1 MGAMQSLIDA
11 AAPLLRDPIFVL
23 AAMLLAGTLAG
34 RLLKLIGLPAMT
46 GYILTGIALGPQTAD
61 LIGGTMLRPL
71 SDFTDVALGVIAFN
85 IGSSFDRAT
94 LKALG
99 FGVILVTLGELVVV
113 VALIASIAL
122 LLGLSL
128 DYALLLGLLGF
139 PAGPTMTY
147 LLLRDL
153 GTQGPFVAYVF
164 GTIALGDVLCVIG
177 FGVLST
183 LALSKLGGGAP
194 DMQVAIVA
202 SLAHEGISLGVG
214 LGLGLIAIPV
224 LHLARR
230 DSRLGRDQLQALF
243 FGTLLATIGVASAF
257 GLSHLLTPLGTGL
270 VLANGMNVRGLERL
284 KATIDPLTAPLFII
298 FLITAG
304 AHLEPSAVA
313 QPMIALLA
321 VVYVA
326 AGIAGRAA
334 GSFAVASLLRLDHA
348 VRRYLGFSSSIQ
360 GGLNVGL
367 ALSLLNSALRTA
379 SGAAVAP
386 VRQLVGTL
394 LVGVLIYQLIGPLIV
409 RYGVT
414 RGGELAAQR
423 RSSQSPAAPARF
435 SPAVRR
441 KP

>member
-1 MGAMQSLIDA
+1 
-11 AAPLLRDPIFVL
+11 
-23 AAMLLAGTLAG
+23 
-34 RLLKLIGLPAMT
+34 
-46 GYILTGIALGPQTAD
+46 
-61 LIGGTMLRPL
+61 
-71 SDFTDVALGVIAFN
+71 
-85 IGSSFDRAT
+85 
-94 LKALG
+94 
-99 FGVILVTLGELVVV
+99 
-113 VALIASIAL
+113 
-122 LLGLSL
+122 
-128 DYALLLGLLGF
+128 
-139 PAGPTMTY
+139 
-147 LLLRDL
+147 
-153 GTQGPFVAYVF
+153 
-164 GTIALGDVLCVIG
+164 
-177 FGVLST
+177 
-183 LALSKLGGGAP
+183 
-194 DMQVAIVA
+194 
-202 SLAHEGISLGVG
+202 
-214 LGLGLIAIPV
+214 
-224 LHLARR
+224 
-230 DSRLGRDQLQALF
+230 
-243 FGTLLATIGVASAF
+243 LATIGVASAF